1 MLLAET
7 HCHTKE
13 ISLCANVPARDIP
26 ALYKQKGY
34 GLIIVTDH
42 YNRWTLEKLAAR
54 RKTQIKRWLDG
65 YRLVHRAGE
74 QAGIRVLLGMELA
87 LTRGPEDFLI
97 YGIDEEFLFRY
108 PKLVDGTLEDAHRIT
123 QREGL
128 LLYQAHPCRSHLTAA
143 PARLLDGAE
152 VHNGNPRHDSHNDCA
167 QAFAARNGLKRI
179 AGSDFHEPE
188 DVDRGGIWVPEGV
201 EDNQSLLSFLKE
213 NDVELY
219 IPATVG

>member
-13 ISLCANVPARDIP
+13 ISLCAKVPACGIP

-42 YNRWTLEKLAAR
+42 YNRWTLDKLGTR

-65 YRLVHRAGE
+65 YRLVRRVGE

-87 LTRGPEDFLI
+87 LTQGPEDFLI
-97 YGIDEEFLFRY
+97 YGFDEEFLFRY
-108 PKLVDGTLEDAHRIT
+108 PGLVDGTLEDAYRIT

-128 LLYQAHPCRSHLTAA
+128 LLYQAHPCRSYLVAA
-143 PARLLDGAE
+143 PARLLDGVEA
-152 VHNGNPRHDSHNDCA
+152 HNGNPRHDSHNELA
-167 QAFAARNGLKRI
+167 MAFAARNGLKRI
-179 AGSDFHEPE
+179 AGSDFHEVE
-188 DVDRGGIWVPEGV
+188 DVGRGGIWVPEDIG
-201 EDNQSLLSFLKE
+201 NNSKFIAYLKTHE
-213 NDVELY
+213 PELFSPNG
-219 IPATVG
+219 I